1 MPRYVEIAEDLIA
14 RIRAG
19 VLAPGSTLPGEL
31 TLMDEYQSSRHTIRD
46 ALRRLEE
53 LGLIE
58 RRRGIGTRVLAAE
71 PVRAYVHRVRSPA
84 ELLQYPAASRI
95 AVTGVAGVR
104 IGDGV
109 ARLAGVPAGSRWKCV
124 HAVRRLPNGEP
135 PICRFDLYL
144 KPRYGDVAELVGRR
158 RELVYE
164 MVERMHGVQVAAITV
179 DIMARPM
186 PAAAAAALGVE
197 PGSPS
202 MTVVRRYTDG
212 EGGLIQFS
220 VSEHPG
226 DRYAYSQ
233 SLRRDWA
240 RGGWEP
246 E

>member
-1 MPRYVEIAEDLIA
+1 MPRYVEIADDLIA

-53 LGLIE
+53 LGMIE

-84 ELLQYPAASRI
+84 ELLQYPAGNRI
-95 AVTGVAGVR
+95 VVDSIAGVR
-104 IGDGV
+104 AGDEV
-109 ARLAGVPAGSRWKCV
+109 SRLAGVQASSRWQRV
-124 HAVRRLPNGEP
+124 SAVRRLPNGDP

-144 KPRYGDVAELVGRR
+144 KPRYADVAELVGRR
-158 RELVYE
+158 RTPVYE
-164 MVERMHGVQVAAITV
+164 LLERLHDVHVAEIAV
-179 DIMARPM
+179 DILARPM
-186 PAAAAAALGVE
+186 PVEAAEALGVE

-202 MTVVRRYTDG
+202 MTVVRRYMDKDG
-212 EGGLIQFS
+212 DLIQFS

-233 SLRRDWA
+233 SLRRSWS

-246 E
+246 G